1 MERHDR
7 LMGRKRLTIFTILAV
22 TAAAISGYT
31 VHTLGVGLMRR
42 IYGMGADERCL
53 RSRFELDSTARPTY
67 G

>member
-31 VHTLGVGLMRR
+31 VHTSVWASCGR
-42 IYGMGADERCL
+42 ILAMGADERCL